1 MNSNVSGLDAVGEK
15 KTISIVGY
23 KQWLEILERSVSAE
37 VFPIAKP
44 DWLKTTTLYNA
55 T

>member
-44 DWLKTTTLYNA
+44 DWLKTTTLYN
-55 T
+55 TT

>member
-23 KQWLEILERSVSAE
+23 KQWLEILKKVSIGRGLSDSYTRL
-37 VFPIAKP
+37 VKN
-44 DWLKTTTLYNA
+44 DYTL
-55 T
+55 